1 MSKYQA
7 WLRAQIEV
15 YQATADDAATHT
27 RGRNKVIQLN
37 QVGIRCRYC
46 THRPVSQCEKGAVYF
61 PTSVYGLYQ
70 ASQNMGQVHFVNG
83 ACRDLPDTVKTE
95 LAAIVTNSSGSKAGR
110 PYWTATAKQI
120 GLVDTEIGIF
130 FCKNLPVG
138 VCLVGDDSTKYRT
151 TNKPINDKL
160 ER

>member
-1 MSKYQA
+1 VKREPFISPPRSTVFIK
-7 WLRAQIEV
+7 L
-15 YQATADDAATHT
+15 H
-27 RGRNKVIQLN
+27 K
-37 QVGIRCRYC
+37 
-46 THRPVSQCEKGAVYF
+46 H
-61 PTSVYGLYQ
+61 
-70 ASQNMGQVHFVNG
+70 MGQVHFVNG

-110 PYWTATAKQI
+110 TYWTATAKQI
-120 GLVDTEIGIF
+120 GLVDTEIGIV

-138 VCLVGDDSTKYRT
+138 VHLVDDDSTKYRT